1 MLSVG
6 QAHAEPMSL
15 RAAVQDMHDA
25 DAHGQ
30 LFSMSIAVVG
40 LTPGTVLGS
49 WALLDREGLG
59 LGALSPLSSASAL
72 ILVFSGGGLLAHG
85 ILRTT
90 ERQASAYTS
99 ARLLADDAL
108 LESSG
113 MLYLQDRAHKA
124 RTTRFWG
131 GSLTCLHGAGLVGM
145 GISEVLA
152 DDGSA
157 GLGYTAL
164 GVGVAAIG
172 IGAVHFFGKPRAG
185 RVLSRVQPT
194 VSQAR
199 AGQGVR
205 AGLSWIG
212 AF

>member
-25 DAHGQ
+25 
-30 LFSMSIAVVG
+30 
-40 LTPGTVLGS
+40 
-49 WALLDREGLG
+49 
-59 LGALSPLSSASAL
+59 
-72 ILVFSGGGLLAHG
+72 
-85 ILRTT
+85 
-90 ERQASAYTS
+90 
-99 ARLLADDAL
+99 
-108 LESSG
+108 
-113 MLYLQDRAHKA
+113 
-124 RTTRFWG
+124 
-131 GSLTCLHGAGLVGM
+131 
-145 GISEVLA
+145 SEVLA

-194 VSQAR
+194 VSQAQ